1 MKTNMKPESARMG
14 EIRLRG
20 RPAAPG
26 FARGPLV
33 TLEARRHNRV
43 ASRDAGEERSALRTA
58 FAAAAAQL
66 TELRSRIAGSG
77 TEILDFQL
85 ALLEDDA
92 LREPAFASIAA
103 GATADEAW
111 RTVLA
116 AEIADYTS
124 AADEHFRARAAD
136 LKDLRDRVLACL
148 AGDEEAQPIAPGAVV
163 AARDFAPSRF
173 LSLDWSKGG
182 AIILSGGSP
191 SSHVAMLARAR
202 GVPMIVGLGVP
213 ALALSGEALVDG
225 RIGEAVVDAS
235 PETRRLFE
243 SRREAE
249 AASDA
254 ATAKFLDKPAVTRD
268 GVRIAVHINVSDP
281 DELDRLDPATCDG
294 IGLVRTELLFYRS
307 EGLPDEETQYA
318 AYRRI
323 VAWAQ
328 GKPVTIRT
336 LDAGGDKPIAGLTHE
351 GESNPFLGARGIRLS
366 LLRPEIFRVQL
377 RALARAAALGSVKI
391 MLPMITVPG
400 ELDAARAFLEEEV
413 AALAH
418 AGIPARQPPLGI
430 MVEVPAAAI
439 AIEAFDADFFSIG
452 SNDLTQYVTAA
463 GRDIEAVADLADPL
477 HPAILRLIANVAQ
490 HGRESRREVSLC
502 GDAGGDP
509 ALVPALLGAGLRVLS
524 VAPMALARAKSAI
537 AALDLGQPSAAR
549 RERLRSQAET
559 DG

>member
-1 MKTNMKPESARMG
+1 MRPENPRVG

-33 TLEARRHNRV
+33 ALQPRQHRRV
-43 ASRDAGEERSALRTA
+43 ASRDPAEEGAALRAA
-58 FAAAAAQL
+58 FVAAAAQL
-66 TELRSRIAGSG
+66 TDLRSRVTGSG
-77 TEILDFQL
+77 IDILDFQL

-92 LREPAFASIAA
+92 LREPAFARIAA

-111 RTVLA
+111 GAVLE
-116 AEIADYTS
+116 AEMADYAS
-124 AADEHFRARAAD
+124 ATDEHFRARAAD

-148 AGDEEAQPIAPGAVV
+148 AGDEQCQPIAPGAVV

-182 AIILSGGSP
+182 AIILAGGSP
-191 SSHVAMLARAR
+191 TSHVAMLARAR
-202 GVPMIVGLGVP
+202 GVPMIVGLGAA

-225 RIGEAVVDAS
+225 RTGEAVVDAS
-235 PETRRLFE
+235 PETERLFE
-243 SRREAE
+243 SRREVE

-254 ATAKFLDKPAVTRD
+254 AVAKLLDKPAVTRN
-268 GVRIAVHINVSDP
+268 GVHIAVHINVSDP
-281 DELDRLDPATCDG
+281 GELDRLDPATCDG
-294 IGLVRTELLFYRS
+294 IGLVRTELLFHRS
-307 EGLPDEETQYA
+307 TGLPDEEAQYA

-323 VAWAQ
+323 VTWAE
-328 GKPVTIRT
+328 GRPVTIRT
-336 LDAGGDKPIAGLTHE
+336 LDAGGDKPIAGLTPE
-351 GESNPFLGARGIRLS
+351 GESNPFLGVRGIRLS
-366 LLRPEIFRVQL
+366 LLRPVIFRTQL
-377 RALARAAALGSVKI
+377 RALARAAVHGSVKI

-400 ELDAARAFLEEEV
+400 ELVAARALLEEEV
-413 AALAH
+413 AALAS
-418 AGIPARQPPLGI
+418 AGIPARRPPLGI

-439 AIEAFDADFFSIG
+439 AIETFDADFFSIG

-477 HPAILRLIANVAQ
+477 HPAVLRLIENVAR
-490 HGRESRREVSLC
+490 HGRESGREVSLC

-509 ALVPALLGAGLRVLS
+509 AVVPALLGAGLRALS
-524 VAPMALARAKSAI
+524 VAPIALGRTKAAI

-549 RERLRSQAET
+549 RERLRSQAES

>member
-1 MKTNMKPESARMG
+1 VG

-33 TLEARRHNRV
+33 TLEARQHRRV
-43 ASRDAGEERSALRTA
+43 ASRDPAEEGSALRIA

-66 TELRSRIAGSG
+66 MDLRTRISGSG
-77 TEILDFQL
+77 ADILDFQL

-92 LREPAFASIAA
+92 LREPAFTRIAT

-111 RTVLA
+111 RAVLD
-116 AEIADYTS
+116 AEIADYAS
-124 AADEHFRARAAD
+124 AADEHFGARAAD

-148 AGDEEAQPIAPGAVV
+148 AGDEDCQPIAPGAVL

-191 SSHVAMLARAR
+191 TSHVAMLARAR

-213 ALALSGEALVDG
+213 ALTLSGEALVDG
-225 RIGEAVVDAS
+225 RTGEAVVGAS
-235 PETRRLFE
+235 PETERLFE
-243 SRREAE
+243 SRRDAE

-254 ATAKFLDKPAVTRD
+254 ATAKLLDKPAVTRD
-268 GVRIAVHINVSDP
+268 GVRISVHINVSDP

-294 IGLVRTELLFYRS
+294 IGLVRTELLFHRS
-307 EGLPDEETQYA
+307 AAHPDEDAQYD

-323 VAWAQ
+323 LTWAE
-328 GKPVTIRT
+328 GRPVTIRT
-336 LDAGGDKPIAGLTHE
+336 LDAGGDKPIAGLTHD
-351 GESNPFLGARGIRLS
+351 GESNPFLGVRGIRLS

-377 RALARAAALGSVKI
+377 RALARAATLGPLKI

-400 ELDAARAFLEEEV
+400 ELAAARALLDEEV
-413 AALAH
+413 AALVS
-418 AGIPARQPPLGI
+418 AGIAARRPPLGI
-430 MVEVPAAAI
+430 MIEVPAAAI
-439 AIEAFDADFFSIG
+439 AVEAFDADFFSIG

-463 GRDIEAVADLADPL
+463 ARDIEAVADLADPL
-477 HPAILRLIANVAQ
+477 HPAVLRLIANVAR
-490 HGRESRREVSLC
+490 HGRETGRDVSLC

-509 ALVPALLGAGLRVLS
+509 AMLPALLRAGLRAISVVPTVLG
-524 VAPMALARAKSAI
+524 RAKAAI
-537 AALDLGQPSAAR
+537 AALDLGHPHPPPAR
-549 RERLRSQAET
+549 REHPHTQAET

>member
-1 MKTNMKPESARMG
+1 MG
-14 EIRLRG
+14 EMHLRG

-33 TLEARRHNRV
+33 TLEARQHRRV
-43 ASRDAGEERSALRTA
+43 ASRDPDEERSALRTA

-66 TELRSRIAGSG
+66 VDLRSRIGGSG
-77 TEILDFQL
+77 ADILDFQL

-92 LREPAFASIAA
+92 LREPAFARIAA

-111 RTVLA
+111 RAVLD
-116 AEIADYTS
+116 AEIADYTA

-148 AGDEEAQPIAPGAVV
+148 AGDEECQPIAPGAVL

-191 SSHVAMLARAR
+191 TSHVAMLARAR
-202 GVPMIVGLGVP
+202 GVPMIVGLGVE
-213 ALALSGEALVDG
+213 ALALRGEALVDG
-225 RIGEAVVDAS
+225 RTGEAVVEPS
-235 PETRRLFE
+235 PETERLFE
-243 SRREAE
+243 SRRAVE

-254 ATAKFLDKPAVTRD
+254 ATAKLLDKPAVTRN

-281 DELDRLDPATCDG
+281 DELDGLDPATCDG
-294 IGLVRTELLFYRS
+294 VGLVRTELLFHRS
-307 EGLPDEETQYA
+307 AGLPDEEAQYA

-323 VAWAQ
+323 VGWSQ

-336 LDAGGDKPIAGLTHE
+336 LDAGGDKPIAGLTLE
-351 GESNPFLGARGIRLS
+351 GESNPFLGVRGIRLS

-377 RALARAAALGSVKI
+377 RALARAAVHGPVKI

-400 ELDAARAFLEEEV
+400 ELAAARALLEEEV
-413 AALAH
+413 AALAS
-418 AGIPARQPPLGI
+418 AGIPARRPPLGI

-477 HPAILRLIANVAQ
+477 HPAVLRLIANVAR
-490 HGRESRREVSLC
+490 HGRETGRDVSLC

-509 ALVPALLGAGLRVLS
+509 TMVPALLAAGLRAVS
-524 VAPMALARAKSAI
+524 VAPTAIARTKSAI
-537 AALDLGQPSAAR
+537 AMLDLGQPPAER
-549 RERLRSQAET
+549 RERLRSQVET

>member
-1 MKTNMKPESARMG
+1 MG

-33 TLEARRHNRV
+33 TLEPRQHRRV
-43 ASRDAGEERSALRTA
+43 ASRDPAEEGSALRIA
-58 FAAAAAQL
+58 FAVAAAQL
-66 TELRSRIAGSG
+66 TDLRSRISGAGAD
-77 TEILDFQL
+77 ILDFQL
-85 ALLEDDA
+85 VLLEDDA
-92 LREPAFASIAA
+92 LREPAFARIAA

-111 RTVLA
+111 RAVLD

-124 AADEHFRARAAD
+124 AADEHFQARAAD

-148 AGDEEAQPIAPGAVV
+148 AGDKECHPIAPGAVV

-191 SSHVAMLARAR
+191 TSHVAMLARAR
-202 GVPMIVGLGVP
+202 GVPMIVGLGAA

-225 RIGEAVVDAS
+225 RTGEAVVGAS
-235 PETRRLFE
+235 PETERLFE
-243 SRREAE
+243 SRRDAE

-254 ATAKFLDKPAVTRD
+254 ATAKLLDKPAVTRD

-281 DELDRLDPATCDG
+281 DELDRIDPATCDG
-294 IGLVRTELLFYRS
+294 IGLVRTELLFHRGT
-307 EGLPDEETQYA
+307 GLPDEDAQYA

-323 VAWAQ
+323 VTWAE
-328 GKPVTIRT
+328 GRPVTIRT
-336 LDAGGDKPIAGLTHE
+336 LDAGGDKPIAGFTLE
-351 GESNPFLGARGIRLS
+351 GESNPFLGVRGIRLS

-377 RALARAAALGSVKI
+377 RALARAAAHGSVKV

-400 ELDAARAFLEEEV
+400 ELAAARALLEEEI
-413 AALAH
+413 AALAS
-418 AGIPARQPPLGI
+418 AGIPARRPPLGI

-477 HPAILRLIANVAQ
+477 HPAVLRLIANVAR
-490 HGRESRREVSLC
+490 HGREIGRDVSLC

-509 ALVPALLGAGLRVLS
+509 AMVPALLRAGLRAIS
-524 VAPMALARAKSAI
+524 VVPTALGRTKAAI
-537 AALDLGQPSAAR
+537 AALDLGQPPAAC
-549 RERLRSQAET
+549 RERLHTQAET